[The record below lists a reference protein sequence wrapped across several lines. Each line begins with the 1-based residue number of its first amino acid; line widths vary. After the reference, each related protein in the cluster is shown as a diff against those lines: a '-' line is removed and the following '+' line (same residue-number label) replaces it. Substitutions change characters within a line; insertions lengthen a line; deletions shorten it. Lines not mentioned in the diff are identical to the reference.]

1 MSKINPELSYGTF
14 IVRCKMISGI
24 SEKNRKLLD
33 NLNRTQK
40 GPFSSKE
47 ASKAL
52 NLPLKEV
59 STILTYFAAKG
70 WLSRVRRGLYITVP
84 LGTVNPRDYKENPLV
99 VANRVFAPC
108 YIGGWSAAEHWEF
121 TDQIF
126 NSVVVFTLRRYRNKT
141 EQIQGTD
148 FVLKFMNKKY
158 FGQAKQ
164 VWIGNSKVQIS
175 DPVQT
180 VVDILDDPS
189 IGGGMRNVTDV
200 VREYFKSQHR
210 NDDEIVKYIYR
221 RNNRTV
227 YKRLGY
233 LIEACSIDA
242 LKLKETCEKNI
253 SAGFSLLD
261 PTVEAKGSF
270 NSKWNLRINVSVD
283 K

>member
-1 MSKINPELSYGTF
+1 RHK
-14 IVRCKMISGI
+14 
-24 SEKNRKLLD
+24 
-33 NLNRTQK
+33 
-40 GPFSSKE
+40 
-47 ASKAL
+47 
-52 NLPLKEV
+52 
-59 STILTYFAAKG
+59 
-70 WLSRVRRGLYITVP
+70 
-84 LGTVNPRDYKENPLV
+84 
-99 VANRVFAPC
+99 
-108 YIGGWSAAEHWEF
+108 
-121 TDQIF
+121 
-126 NSVVVFTLRRYRNKT
+126 TLR
-141 EQIQGTD
+141 IQGTD
-148 FVLKFMNKKY
+148 YVLKCMSKKY
-158 FGQAKQ
+158 FGQTKPVWEDNVKIQ
-164 VWIGNSKVQIS
+164 VS

-180 VVDILDDPS
+180 IVDILDDPS
-189 IGGGMRNVTDV
+189 IGGGMRNVMDIV
-200 VREYFKSQHR
+200 QEYFKSQHR